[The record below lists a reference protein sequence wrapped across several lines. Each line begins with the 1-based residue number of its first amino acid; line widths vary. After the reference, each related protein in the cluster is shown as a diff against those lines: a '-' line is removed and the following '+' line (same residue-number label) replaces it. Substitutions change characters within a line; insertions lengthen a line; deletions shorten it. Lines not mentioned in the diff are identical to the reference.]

1 MKKIEI
7 YLSDNEYNEIINKI
21 QKYQNEVKYHQDD
34 GVYTDEERAAIINA
48 FGSLPFYVSKGLKKQ
63 VEDMDEYIGRY
74 RKKDKKQFNQN
85 SNNQPQMNQKKEQPQ
100 VETKA
105 VKVNEN
111 KETEDLKV
119 PEEVNYKTEVGDS
132 SDFDFN
138 A

>member
-7 YLSDNEYNEIINKI
+7 YLSDNEYNEIVNKI

-34 GVYTDEERAAIINA
+34 GVYTDEERASIINA

-63 VEDMDEYIGRY
+63 VEDMDEYIERY

-85 SNNQPQMNQKKEQPQ
+85 SNNQSQMNQKKEQPQ
-100 VETKA
+100 VETKE
-105 VKVNEN
+105 VKVNEE
-111 KETEDLKV
+111 KKTEDLKV

-132 SDFDFN
+132 SNFDFN